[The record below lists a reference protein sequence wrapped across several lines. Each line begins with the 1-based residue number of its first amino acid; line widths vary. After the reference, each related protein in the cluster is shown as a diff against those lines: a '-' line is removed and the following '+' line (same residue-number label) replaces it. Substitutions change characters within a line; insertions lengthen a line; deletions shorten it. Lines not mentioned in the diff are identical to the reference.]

1 MYKTI
6 MVPTDCSG
14 FDREAMRVALR
25 LAEHSK
31 AKVHLVRVSGTN
43 AFLGMTGSADGL
55 ALSAEKR
62 RRGIKDWGTLIPGHG
77 GMLDR
82 LDSLFLSAPVFLQIV
97 RIGWAS

>member
-1 MYKTI
+1 LLGAALAPITPFTVGEAATI
-6 MVPTDCSG
+6 SLVLTLLG
-14 FDREAMRVALR
+14 FV
-25 LAEHSK
+25 
-31 AKVHLVRVSGTN
+31 G
-43 AFLGMTGSADGL
+43 GL
-55 ALSAEKR
+55 ALSTEKR